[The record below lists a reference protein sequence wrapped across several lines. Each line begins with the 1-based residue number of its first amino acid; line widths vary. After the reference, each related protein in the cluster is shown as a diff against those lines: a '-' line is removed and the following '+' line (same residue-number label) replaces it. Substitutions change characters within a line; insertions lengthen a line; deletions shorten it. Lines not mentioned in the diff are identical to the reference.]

1 MLKLRLRL
9 RTKIVLGFILLVA
22 IQGVLLTISV
32 NQLVTWELKEMVR
45 NKGMHLS
52 KSLLTRSKDLLL
64 TGDVVKL
71 YLLLQEEQ
79 RNTPEIRYAFI
90 LDHEGRLIAH
100 TFREG
105 VPAVLLSVHPP
116 GGGSRSR
123 LLNVANELLYDLQAV
138 EEWGTLRLGLSLSEI
153 EATTLR
159 LRSYVML
166 ATFASILAVF
176 ALALTISRP
185 VERLTTLVAKAAA
198 EGTYGA
204 DPEVL
209 GTLETSKLCKA
220 FGDVMEQLRA
230 KVRELTDSEKTIRHQ
245 KEYIEHLHESLG
257 LGIIVI
263 SVKRGIEF
271 ANRIAGDQLG
281 IAPGD
286 GAKALFD
293 LEPLEGAS
301 PLSELIEEQKP
312 FQGLWRHQ
320 SGHVYE
326 IEGRPIL
333 NPDGSQS
340 LLLRLQDVSEEVA
353 LREKLERAQKMAYL
367 GGLTASVAHGINNPL
382 GIVLMRSEM
391 LLADAKREGLPEK
404 YLQGLSKIKGHTAR
418 AGQIIQRLLLFSR
431 YGMGKIPTRRQAFN
445 LNDLVAETLEL
456 LEERL
461 LAHSVQVNLAL
472 EENLPEIKGDRD
484 AIQQVLI
491 NLIDNAIDAMEE
503 GGHLSVATRRGT
515 GELAD
520 FVEVSVADTGCGMTE
535 EVKVRAFEPFFT
547 TKDLSR
553 GTGLGLSISSGI
565 VKEHGGE
572 MAIESRPGH
581 GTTVTVRLPVGGFQS
596 V

>member
-1 MLKLRLRL
+1 MPKLRLRL
-9 RTKIVLGFILLVA
+9 RTKIVLGFILLMA

-32 NQLVTWELKEMVR
+32 NQLVTWELKGMVR
-45 NKGMHLS
+45 SKGMHLS

-64 TGDVVKL
+64 TGDIVKL
-71 YLLLQEEQ
+71 YLLLREEQ
-79 RNTPEIRYAFI
+79 RNTPEIRYAFV

-100 TFREG
+100 TFHEG

-116 GGGSRSR
+116 GAGSRSR

-209 GTLETSKLCKA
+209 GTLETSKLCEA

-245 KEYIEHLHESLG
+245 KEYIEHLHDSLG
-257 LGIIVI
+257 LGIIVL
-263 SVKRGIEF
+263 SAERGIEF
-271 ANRIAGDQLG
+271 ANRIASDQLG

-286 GAKALFD
+286 GAKALLE
-293 LEPLEGAS
+293 LEPLEGAH
-301 PLSELIEEQKP
+301 PLSKLIKEQKP
-312 FQGLWRHQ
+312 FQGLWHHQ
-320 SGHVYE
+320 RGYVYE

-382 GIVLMRSEM
+382 GVVLMRSEM

-404 YLQGLSKIKGHTAR
+404 YIHGLSKIKGHTAR

-431 YGMGKIPTRRQAFN
+431 YSMGKIPMRRQGFH
-445 LNDLVAETLEL
+445 LNDLVTETLGL

-461 LAHSVQVNLAL
+461 LAHSVQVGLAL
-472 EENLPEIKGDRD
+472 EENLPAIEGDRE
-484 AIQQVLI
+484 ACPGAVVYPQL
-491 NLIDNAIDAMEE
+491 
-503 GGHLSVATRRGT
+503 
-515 GELAD
+515 
-520 FVEVSVADTGCGMTE
+520 
-535 EVKVRAFEPFFT
+535 
-547 TKDLSR
+547 
-553 GTGLGLSISSGI
+553 
-565 VKEHGGE
+565 
-572 MAIESRPGH
+572 RP
-581 GTTVTVRLPVGGFQS
+581 
-596 V
+596 